1 MQNRELLNKWKNKLL
16 DTGKRNNLINF
27 RNTKLGSVDVIYPN
41 FSTIFSNV
49 EHGKTF
55 EVYDTKNDVDEVR
68 EYLADLVARGR
79 ETTFD
84 TFVRTSRDEYV
95 REHTRTFKPN
105 QVLLFNSMVNPILT
119 LRNIARN
126 GRSAIEETGVN
137 IVYMAFGFLNWA
149 EKSAPNDKMKAPLLL
164 VAVSIENASALKPYY
179 IKVIDTEVV
188 VNPALA
194 YKLKMDYNIDIPQYD
209 EESGEDINVY
219 LAKLEELF
227 LPLGWKIDRDC
238 KLSTFSFLKINMYR
252 DLQDNESKVL
262 ENESIQ
268 AILDTASGEDI
279 GDGLEEIPSEDSSD
293 ALSPIPL
300 HNVVDADSSQNE
312 AVTMAATGKSFVLQ
326 GPPGTGKSQTITNI
340 IAECLS
346 QGKRVLFVSEKL
358 AALQVVYE
366 KLRRVGLEEFCL
378 ELHSHK
384 SNKKAVIEELNAT
397 LRKGKSTLRD
407 DTVSQV
413 TAEYDKAM
421 SELDEYVDELHVG
434 RPVIN
439 KSLYSIFDEIAAYR
453 NVPTLS
459 FVIDNIKEK
468 GEEFL
473 RHADACLAR
482 YCEFTPSIGY
492 DYHANCWYGYAEPD
506 GTYAAR
512 MGVKG
517 DLSNTIILLRNLAA
531 VNRQISE
538 NYQIY
543 GINLRQMY
551 ILRDFFRLI
560 SKSDFVTPSLL
571 NATIYEIIE
580 LVEEL
585 KVIAGERN
593 ALKSQ
598 IDEVFDEDVY
608 SYDGELIYKKL
619 TRQFNSFGSRMFS
632 KEYREL
638 VKTLRLY
645 KKDGK
650 RVKYDFAVKLFSML
664 QDCQQ
669 KENLFT
675 EKEYEIK
682 DILGSGY
689 VRFDTDFD
697 RLLVELNELAR
708 ILADGVDLGN
718 IRCMTEESY
727 YEEKEHFGVALAEF
741 ERAFSLREESENKL
755 FASFNV
761 NECDIREMSLDEL
774 EDKLMKCFE
783 NIEVLDNWCRF
794 YKHLCEMSTIGLR
807 DFVDLAIENE
817 VRVEDI
823 TSSYRKVFLWQ
834 WADTIIVESE
844 RLNHLLRQWHDDRV
858 NKFKRDDLIL
868 FEINKAIIKSTLSQ
882 KRPDLDLIA
891 SGSAVAVLQR
901 EGEKKSKHMSIRRL
915 LNEIGELV
923 QTLKPC
929 FLMSPLS
936 VSTFLSPDIQFDV
949 VIFDEASQIF
959 PQDALGAIYRGKQLI
974 VVGDE
979 KQMPPSN
986 FFNAISIGEEDEET
1000 EATDFESIL
1009 NLCAAHFPER
1019 CLKWHYRSRH
1029 EQLIAFSNKYFYN
1042 NELITFPSAR
1052 CKTQG
1057 LGVDFCKVDGLFD
1070 HTTRTNRVEAEK
1082 VADLVFE
1089 HIERYPDRSLGVV
1102 AFSISQQ
1109 NLIDRIILQRR
1120 RSDPS
1125 KEAFFTLDKE
1135 EPFFVKNLETVQGDE
1150 RDTIIFSVAYGKDR
1164 DGRVLAN
1171 FGPINKEGGGRR
1183 LNVAVTRAKE
1193 NVVVVSSMSY
1203 TDLNLANSTS
1213 QGAKLLKAYLDFA
1226 ENGMPAL
1233 ERLEESSPY
1242 EGYNSEL
1249 ENEVADFLRENGYE
1263 VECQVGCS
1271 ALKVDLALKKP
1282 DGGDYVLAIECDG
1295 RVYRS
1300 SRSTRDRDRL
1310 RQQVL
1315 ERMGWKYYRVWSTDW
1330 FRNKDNEKRRLLE
1343 AVRQAFDEV
1352 VELSDDIL
1360 EELGE
1365 IDDSFV
1371 EEVVEEHFDFPLYV
1385 NADVLGIIR
1394 SARSNKMRVIKR
1406 IVEIESP
1413 ISSEWLLNRIS
1424 FMFGTSLTAAVRR
1437 EYESLLVANCEAF
1450 AIKRRDGFL
1459 FNNEV
1464 SYPMLRIPD
1473 GEYKRSVDHIP
1484 LEELANGLEKVIEL
1498 NVTIAKEDLFSY
1510 IRARLGFRSLTE
1522 RIRFRLERALQLLID
1537 SGKVL
1542 VDEDKLSL
1550 REDS

>member
-55 EVYDTKNDVDEVR
+55 EVYDTNNDIDEVR
-68 EYLADLVARGR
+68 EYLADLVTRASGR
-79 ETTFD
+79 EFETV
-84 TFVRTSRDEYV
+84 VRTSRDEYV

-105 QVLLFNSMVNPILT
+105 QILLFNSMSNPILT

-149 EKSAPNDKMKAPLLL
+149 ERATPNEKMKAPLLL
-164 VAVSIENASALKPYY
+164 VAVSIENTSALKPYY
-179 IKVIDTEVV
+179 IKVVDTEVV

-209 EESGEDINVY
+209 EDSGEDIDVY

-227 LPLGWKIDRDC
+227 LPLGWRIDRDC
-238 KLSTFSFLKINMYR
+238 KISTFSFLKINMYR
-252 DLQDNESKVL
+252 DLQDNEGKVL
-262 ENESIQ
+262 QNESIQ
-268 AILDTASGEDI
+268 AILNTVY
-279 GDGLEEIPSEDSSD
+279 GDDSEEIREIPTEESRED
-293 ALSPIPL
+293 LSLIPL

-312 AVTMAATGKSFVLQ
+312 AVAMAATGKSFVLQ

-340 IAECLS
+340 IAECLF
-346 QGKRVLFVSEKL
+346 QGKKVLFVSEKL

-397 LRKGKSTLRD
+397 LRKGKSVLRD
-407 DTVSQV
+407 DTVNYV
-413 TAEYDKAM
+413 TAEYDKAKR
-421 SELDEYVDELHVG
+421 ELDEYVEELHAT
-434 RPVIN
+434 RPIIN
-439 KSLYSIFDEIAAYR
+439 KSLYSIFDEISSYR
-453 NVPTLS
+453 NVPTID
-459 FVIDNIKEK
+459 FVIDDIKAK
-468 GEEFL
+468 DDEFL
-473 RHADACLAR
+473 RLAEGYLFR

-492 DYHANCWYGYAEPD
+492 DYHANCWYGYAESD

-512 MGVKG
+512 MGVKR
-517 DLSNTIILLRNLAA
+517 DISNTIELLRNLAV
-531 VNRQISE
+531 VNRHLNDS
-538 NYQIY
+538 YQIC
-543 GINLRQMY
+543 GNNLRQMY
-551 ILRDFFRLI
+551 VLRDFFRLI
-560 SKSDFVTPSLL
+560 STSPFVTPSLL

-580 LVEEL
+580 IVEEL
-585 KVIAGERN
+585 KVLADEINE
-593 ALKSQ
+593 LCLQ
-598 IDEVFDEDVY
+598 IDEVFDEEFY

-619 TRQFNSFGSRMFS
+619 TRQFNSFGSRLFS
-632 KEYREL
+632 REYREL
-638 VKTLRLY
+638 VKSLKLY
-645 KKDGK
+645 KKDGRK
-650 RVKYDFAVKLFSML
+650 VNYEFAVQLFDIL
-664 QDCQQ
+664 QVVQQ
-669 KENLFT
+669 KERDFAD
-675 EKEYEIK
+675 KEYDIK

-689 VRFDTDFD
+689 IGVATDFD
-697 RLLVELNELAR
+697 RLLIDLNSLAE
-708 ILADGVDLGN
+708 ILADGVDLGS
-718 IRCMTEESY
+718 IRCMSEEVYSA
-727 YEEKEHFGVALAEF
+727 EKDHFVIVQGEF
-741 ERAFSLREESENKL
+741 ERSFSLREESENKL
-755 FASFNV
+755 FASFEV
-761 NECDIREMSLDEL
+761 KECDIREMALEEL
-774 EDKLMKCFE
+774 EDKLTKCYAD
-783 NIEVLDNWCRF
+783 IDVLDNWCRF
-794 YKHLCEMSTIGLR
+794 YKLLTEMSDIGLR
-807 DFVDLAIENE
+807 DFVDLTIENE
-817 VRVEDI
+817 VRVDNI
-823 TSSYRKVFLWQ
+823 PFAYKKVFLWQ
-834 WADTIIVESE
+834 WADSILVESE
-844 RLNHLLRQWHDDRV
+844 RLNQLLRQWHDDRV

-868 FEINKAIIKSTLSQ
+868 FEVNKAIIKSVLSQ

-891 SGSAVAVLQR
+891 SGSAVAILQR

-936 VSTFLSPDIQFDV
+936 VSTFLSPDIEFDV

-959 PQDALGAIYRGKQLI
+959 PQDVLGAIYRGKQLI

-986 FFNAISIGEEDEET
+986 FFNAIAIGEEDNEET

-1042 NELITFPSAR
+1042 NDLITFPSAR
-1052 CKTQG
+1052 CKTVG
-1057 LGVDFCKVDGLFD
+1057 FGVDFCKVEGLFD
-1070 HTTRTNRVEAEK
+1070 HTTRTNRIEAEK

-1125 KEAFFTLDKE
+1125 KEAFFSLDKD

-1150 RDTIIFSVAYGKDR
+1150 RDTIIFSVAYGR
-1164 DGRVLAN
+1164 DSAGRILAN

-1193 NVVVVSSMSY
+1193 NVIVVASMSC
-1203 TDLNLANSTS
+1203 TDLNLSNSNS
-1213 QGAKLLKAYLDFA
+1213 QGARLLKAYLDFA

-1233 ERLEESSPY
+1233 DRLEEGSPY

-1249 ENEVADFLRENGYE
+1249 ENEIADFLRENGYE
-1263 VECQVGCS
+1263 VDCQVGCS
-1271 ALKVDLALKKP
+1271 ALKIDLALKNP
-1282 DGGDYVLAIECDG
+1282 DSGDYVLAIECDG

-1315 ERMGWKYYRVWSTDW
+1315 ERMGWKYYRIWSTDW

-1352 VELSDDIL
+1352 VDMSDDVL

-1371 EEVVEEHFDFPLYV
+1371 EEVVEDHFDFPIYV
-1385 NADVLGIIR
+1385 SADVLGIVR
-1394 SARSNKMRVIKR
+1394 STHSNKMRVIKK

-1413 ISSEWLLNRIS
+1413 ISSEWLLSRIL
-1424 FMFGTSLTAAVRR
+1424 FLFGTSLTATVRK
-1437 EYESLLVANCEAF
+1437 EYESLVMNNCQAF
-1450 AIKRRDGFL
+1450 GIRIKNGFL

-1473 GEYKRSVDHIP
+1473 GEDKRNIEYIP
-1484 LEELANGLEKVIEL
+1484 IEELANGLVKVIEL
-1498 NVTIAKEDLFSY
+1498 NVTITKEDLFSY

-1522 RIRFRLERALQLLID
+1522 RIRFRLEKSLQLLID

-1550 REDS
+1550 R